1 MVPVIGAF
9 VAYVLVLRITQ
20 KVVLNAN
27 MQNTTYGF
35 VTQDAMYGI
44 V

>member
-20 KVVLNAN
+20 KIVLNAD